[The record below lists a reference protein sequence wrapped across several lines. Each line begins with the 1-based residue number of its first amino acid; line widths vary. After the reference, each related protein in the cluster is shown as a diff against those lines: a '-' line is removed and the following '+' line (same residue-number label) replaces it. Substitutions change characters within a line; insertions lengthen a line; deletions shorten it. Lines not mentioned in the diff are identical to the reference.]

1 MESNCV
7 AHHARR
13 TELAAGE
20 AKLSVYVLKRFPTG
34 PAGFARNSLWYCYGD
49 SIGGPAVEQEYG
61 NGEATFN
68 GFELGAGA
76 VVPSEPVPS
85 GSVPLNGRIKSFAAE
100 SNGHRPDETPAAS
113 NGHGSANG
121 DAADGN
127 VGANAHAPVNGK
139 SPLPAAA
146 NGSAPRPLQH
156 VGDARRRQG
165 LSVRCVAQRLNMS
178 VGEVRAQEETDSDMS
193 LSQLYRWQAVLDVPM
208 EELLAEPEDTLSSR
222 VLTRARMLRVMK
234 TARALRAQARSE
246 GEQRLAKSL
255 ISQLIEIMPE
265 LKEVAA
271 WPTVGHRRSADEMGR
286 IAERPIPADFMH
298 EAS

>member
-1 MESNCV
+1 
-7 AHHARR
+7 
-13 TELAAGE
+13 
-20 AKLSVYVLKRFPTG
+20 
-34 PAGFARNSLWYCYGD
+34 
-49 SIGGPAVEQEYG
+49 VEQEYG

-68 GFELGAGA
+68 GFELASGH

-85 GSVPLNGRIKSFAAE
+85 GSVPLNGRIKSLVAE
-100 SNGHRPDETPAAS
+100 SNGHLPDEVPAAS

-121 DAADGN
+121 QGVASAY
-127 VGANAHAPVNGK
+127 APVNGK

-146 NGSAPRPLQH
+146 HGGSSRPLQH

-286 IAERPIPADFMH
+286 IAERPIPADFMN